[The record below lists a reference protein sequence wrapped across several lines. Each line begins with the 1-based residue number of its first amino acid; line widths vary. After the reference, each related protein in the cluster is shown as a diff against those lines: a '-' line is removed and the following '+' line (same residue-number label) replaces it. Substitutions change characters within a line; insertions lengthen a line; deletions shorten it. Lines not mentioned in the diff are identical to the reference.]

1 MPGVAASPPLL
12 DHYLVQVPA
21 PALTGSLLLY
31 TSTPSSAVQG
41 SQHWAHKEGLA
52 QSLHCTD
59 TSSPSITLYF
69 EISNSSCVFFI
80 KPLHELHSNHSHSD
94 YTISWLIIHWK
105 SPFVSCFSF
114 FPLTWST
121 H

>member
-21 PALTGSLLLY
+21 PALSGSLLLY
-31 TSTPSSAVQG
+31 TSAPSSAVQG
-41 SQHWAHKEGLA
+41 SQHWAHQEGLA

-59 TSSPSITLYF
+59 SSSPSITLYF
-69 EISNSSCVFFI
+69 EISNSSRVFFI
-80 KPLHELHSNHSHSD
+80 KPLHELHSNHSDGD
-94 YTISWLIIHWK
+94 YSISWLIIHWK
-105 SPFVSCFSF
+105 SSFVSCFSF